1 MTIFTIFLGL
11 IGLGIVV
18 FVHELGHFLM
28 ARLFKV
34 EVEEFSLGWGPKLVG
49 FKRGNTMYRLSAFPI
64 GGYCRMK
71 GEDSYRK
78 AIEQKLTDFPREPG
92 TYFSAH
98 PFKRILISLGG
109 PLFNVLFAFVVFF
122 AVMAGGYSVQT
133 FSNRIILAQ
142 EYASE
147 ATALPAAKAGL
158 QSGDVISAING
169 KRITTFSELQE
180 AVALSAGKTL
190 TFTVDRSSGS
200 REISITPEMDTQTG
214 AGRIGIYPWINP
226 VIADVSADGAAYIAG
241 LKAGDQLL
249 SVNGQNVL
257 HTLDLSAYLA
267 EKTPEKINLKIL
279 RNGSELELIVVPLYT
294 AGAATLGLR
303 WQTETLTVRS
313 ANPAMAVVDGAK
325 ETVRT
330 IGSTYRGLF
339 TLFMG
344 VNPLKALSGP
354 ARITWIVG
362 QVATDSF
369 ESGIQNGLSSSFNFL
384 AILSIGLFIMNLLPI
399 PVLDGGWIVLFLIE
413 LIRGKPVQVKTV
425 FRYQIIGLV
434 AILALFM
441 MTTIGDI
448 LFFSGK

>member
-1 MTIFTIFLGL
+1 MTFFTIFLGL

-34 EVEEFSLGWGPKLVG
+34 EVEEFSLGWGPKLIG
-49 FKRGNTMYRLSAFPI
+49 FKRGNTVYRLSALPV

-78 AIEQKLTDFPREPG
+78 AIEQKLADFPREPG
-92 TYFSAH
+92 TYFAAH
-98 PFKRILISLGG
+98 PVKRILISLGG

-133 FSNRIILAQ
+133 FGNRIILAQ
-142 EYASE
+142 DYASE
-147 ATALPAAKAGL
+147 ATSLPAGLAGL
-158 QSGDVISAING
+158 QSGDVINAING
-169 KRITTFSELQE
+169 KKTATFSQLQE
-180 AVALSAGKTL
+180 TIALSAGKTL
-190 TFTVDRSSGS
+190 TLAVERNGGS
-200 REISITPEMDTQTG
+200 KEIRLVPELDTQTG
-214 AGRIGIYPWINP
+214 AGRIGIYPWIDP
-226 VIADVSADGAAYIAG
+226 IIAEVSAEGAAYIAG
-241 LKAGDQLL
+241 LKTGDRIESVDGIQLP
-249 SVNGQNVL
+249 
-257 HTLDLSAYLA
+257 HTMALSAYLA
-267 EKTPEKINLKIL
+267 EKTPEKINLVV
-279 RNGSELELIVVPLYT
+279 RRDGRQLELTVVPLYE

-303 WQTETLTVRS
+303 WQTATHTVKSDNPLTAIGDGARETL
-313 ANPAMAVVDGAK
+313 
-325 ETVRT
+325 RT
-330 IGSTYRGLF
+330 ITATYRGLF

-369 ESGIQNGLSSSFNFL
+369 ESGVQNGLSSSFNFL

-425 FRYQIIGLV
+425 FRYQIFGLV

-441 MTTIGDI
+441 LTTIGDI